1 MSEIMRKVRT
11 TARFMLGNLHDF
23 DYAKKVAYQ
32 DLNEV
37 NKSKVMVIFSFL
49 IIF

>member
-23 DYAKKVAYQ
+23 THKDSLDYG
-32 DLNEV
+32 DLKEV
-37 NKSKVMVIFSFL
+37 RG
-49 IIF
+49 

>member
-23 DYAKKVAYQ
+23 THKDSINYADLKEVRRQ
-32 DLNEV
+32 DDDIDAANITC
-37 NKSKVMVIFSFL
+37 M
-49 IIF
+49 